1 MSDTLDLLSLRAFD
15 RTSQDLGYDFVVFG
29 GVRGIEKYLPILF
42 NVLEAL
48 YMSTTAKLY
57 LRVWARSEVALSTDW
72 PLSSII
78 LFSLL

>member
-48 YMSTTAKLY
+48 YMSTNAKLY
-57 LRVWARSEVALSTDW
+57 LRIGARSNIEVALSTN
-72 PLSSII
+72 
-78 LFSLL
+78 